1 MENLHSLV
9 NLKLLLLGGN
19 KIAKIEGVSK
29 L

>member
-1 MENLHSLV
+1 MENLDSLV

-19 KIAKIEGVSK
+19 KIVKIEGVSK